1 MVFTEQQLQ
10 VKKLVDVQQ
19 DIEIDALNDGV
30 GALST
35 SMQNGFTEASNNFN
49 DIQNS
54 LAVMNGLS
62 ESRYNTLYDSVN
74 ILSNDMSNI
83 ASGLGDAISNVASDM
98 INMNNGIQN
107 QFNQVNTNIGDS
119 INNFHNEISNDLYVN
134 VFSADTMIYN
144 VSATPVN
151 SLTALGYDSNGKIIP
166 VTVIANSNIQFP
178 TSADYLYTDVAG
190 TAFGGTAD
198 TEVNTNNN
206 LITSYAVYN
215 AVSDIWTDLNEF
227 HNEVSN
233 SFGSV
238 QNSFNAV
245 DSTLAGVQ
253 NQFNDVNNA
262 HNALYQ
268 NVVDGFID
276 VWGNFDKV
284 NNSITNMN
292 SNIQGQFN
300 DVSNQFNG
308 VSNNF
313 NNVGNKF
320 SEIGASTSDVVDSLV
335 VNLFPVNEYNSTSPI
350 NYQDVT
356 EIAFSDSLTSGTDV
370 GNIKMSYIGTRLK
383 IKPVLKFSKYIF
395 NINANG
401 TFAECH
407 NLNQNIQFPCGINKM
422 YQTFLNCYNLNQNI
436 RIPNKVSQLFQVF
449 RNCTSLNQNIS
460 IPDNAVSAVAV
471 FSGCTSLNQNIQ
483 IGKNI
488 IQFMQ
493 VFDNCTSLN
502 QNIYIPDTSLSDN
515 MVSFANIFRNCV
527 SLNQNIH
534 IPKYIGNS
542 VTTYPNDYTGFFNG
556 CSNLNQS
563 IFMDFSN
570 QRNVNLSN
578 FFKDCSNLNK
588 DIYLKGGEFANI
600 CNMFYGCSKLLSH
613 NIHISS
619 NIPLNTQ
626 ESYLYEALTNNYSG
640 VNWSGRVYNDL

>member
-35 SMQNGFTEASNNFN
+35 SMQNGFTQASNNFN

-54 LAVMNGLS
+54 LAVMNSLS

-107 QFNQVNTNIGDS
+107 QFYGMENDYLDRFNQVNTNIGDS

-166 VTVIANSNIQFP
+166 VTVIANTNIQFP

-198 TEVNTNNN
+198 TAVSTNEN
-206 LITSYAVYN
+206 LVTSHAVYN
-215 AVSDIWTDLNEF
+215 AVNDIWTDLNEF
-227 HNEVSN
+227 HNEVTN

-245 DSTLAGVQ
+245 DSTFAGVQ

-276 VWGNFDKV
+276 VWGNFDNV

-300 DVSNQFNG
+300 DVNSNVENLNNNIQGQFNDLNNG
-308 VSNNF
+308 IDEKLGDALSIFYSVPSIKNIPNF
-313 NNVGNKF
+313 NYITSFYYYSTLPSFNDANKIPMFYSPCKYAYWRLNSVYQGDNTIECYIPNVGGGVAEGLFENHPRILDFNYIPAFNGSAANMFRNAKLLYTADWDYLKNM
-320 SEIGASTSDVVDSLV
+320 ENMYRDAPSLV
-335 VNLFPVNEYNSTSPI
+335 NFASQIPL
-350 NYQDVT
+350 D
-356 EIAFSDSLTSGTDV
+356 AFEET
-370 GNIKMSYIGTRLK
+370 KYMS
-383 IKPVLKFSKYIF
+383 
-395 NINANG
+395 NA
-401 TFAECH
+401 
-407 NLNQNIQFPCGINKM
+407 
-422 YQTFLNCYNLNQNI
+422 
-436 RIPNKVSQLFQVF
+436 F
-449 RNCTSLNQNIS
+449 RNCKKLVGNNFIDGQYILMDNVNMSWAFGECINFTINKIVIPKKSYAVNAFNNCVNLNG
-460 IPDNAVSAVAV
+460 DVY
-471 FSGCTSLNQNIQ
+471 F
-483 IGKNI
+483 
-488 IQFMQ
+488 
-493 VFDNCTSLN
+493 
-502 QNIYIPDTSLSDN
+502 YPDTVKN
-515 MVSFANIFRNCV
+515 NIFD
-527 SLNQNIH
+527 
-534 IPKYIGNS
+534 
-542 VTTYPNDYTGFFNG
+542 PNPNATST
-556 CSNLNQS
+556 SNY
-563 IFMDFSN
+563 
-570 QRNVNLSN
+570 
-578 FFKDCSNLNK
+578 KDTFHN
-588 DIYLKGGEFANI
+588 
-600 CNMFYGCSKLLSH
+600 CSKLASR
-613 NIHISS
+613 NIYISS
-619 NIPLNTQ
+619 NIPLDTSNA
-626 ESYLYEALTNNYSG
+626 LYNILVNNYTG
-640 VNWSGRVYNDL
+640 VNWTGRIYNTL

>member
-1 MVFTEQQLQ
+1 MVCTEQQLQ

-107 QFNQVNTNIGDS
+107 QFNDLNNTLNTAFEGVQNTFYYMENDYHDRFNQVNTNIGDS

-166 VTVIANSNIQFP
+166 VTVIANTNIQFP
-178 TSADYLYTDVAG
+178 PSANYLYTDVAG

-215 AVSDIWTDLNEF
+215 AVNDIWTDLNEF
-227 HNEVSN
+227 HNEVTN

-262 HNALYQ
+262 HNELYQ

-300 DVSNQFNG
+300 SVNNDIGGMSSQFSDFYNDIADFFAMKSNPVNYFDSYDNGYENVRSINFIFNAG
-308 VSNNF
+308 LEHPSIAF
-313 NNVGNKF
+313 NNTTNILDIKALTPTVYF
-320 SEIGASTSDVVDSLV
+320 
-335 VNLFPVNEYNSTSPI
+335 NEDMT
-350 NYQDVT
+350 
-356 EIAFSDSLTSGTDV
+356 A
-370 GNIKMSYIGTRLK
+370 
-383 IKPVLKFSKYIF
+383 
-395 NINANG
+395 
-401 TFAECH
+401 TFAGCV
-407 NLNQNIQFPCGINKM
+407 
-422 YQTFLNCYNLNQNI
+422 YLNQNI
-436 RIPNKVSQLFQVF
+436 RIPFGVYKMVGTFQ
-449 RNCTSLNQNIS
+449 NCTNLNQNIKIPDSVLRMVKTFQFCTNLNQNIKIPNSAFDLIGAFHNCVSLNQNIS
-460 IPDNAVSAVAV
+460 IPSSAVKV
-471 FSGCTSLNQNIQ
+471 NGMT
-483 IGKNI
+483 
-488 IQFMQ
+488 
-493 VFDNCTSLN
+493 V
-502 QNIYIPDTSLSDN
+502 
-515 MVSFANIFRNCV
+515 VSTIVSPGIF
-527 SLNQNIH
+527 
-534 IPKYIGNS
+534 
-542 VTTYPNDYTGFFNG
+542 TG
-556 CSNLNQS
+556 CSNLNQ
-563 IFMDFSN
+563 
-570 QRNVNLSN
+570 
-578 FFKDCSNLNK
+578 
-588 DIYLKGGEFANI
+588 DIYVYSDKIDNWNI
-600 CNMFYGCSKLLSH
+600 AFLGCTKLASR
-613 NIHISS
+613 NIHIPKTVPLSTS
-619 NIPLNTQ
+619 NAYYNGLVNNT
-626 ESYLYEALTNNYSG
+626 AH
-640 VNWSGRVYNDL
+640 